1 MGRKKIKEF
10 KVPTQKVLQAKAQF
24 LSEALA
30 KSLYQIFVTE
40 ISLPTGQAG

>member
-24 LSEALA
+24 LSEALTLHS
-30 KSLYQIFVTE
+30 KNQIF
-40 ISLPTGQAG
+40 LLADFP